1 MVNERLL
8 KKNILQLK
16 YLNEDHD
23 ECVEIF
29 NDAKREFDNI
39 VKKLHYDLNSYDE
52 VLDDSD
58 NVRKKRL
65 ASEEIEKEVLNNKAN
80 PDWAK
85 KLYRKIVV
93 ITHPDKL
100 PDGLNKAVKDS
111 LVNKYQCTINAM
123 YDSDFSEIILIAS
136 DLGIDLCNLDES
148 YIEVFNSKIKKMHE
162 SISKIKCSIYWVWKY
177 ASDEKK
183 DAIIQEFIKS
193 RGWTSS
199 EAMRKKSRSGSAQHP
214 GKSIAWAR
222 KLSIK
227 DKK

>member
-1 MVNERLL
+1 M
-8 KKNILQLK
+8 
-16 YLNEDHD
+16 
-23 ECVEIF
+23 C
-29 NDAKREFDNI
+29 
-39 VKKLHYDLNSYDE
+39 
-52 VLDDSD
+52 
-58 NVRKKRL
+58 
-65 ASEEIEKEVLNNKAN
+65 
-80 PDWAK
+80 
-85 KLYRKIVV
+85 
-93 ITHPDKL
+93 
-100 PDGLNKAVKDS
+100 
-111 LVNKYQCTINAM
+111 
-123 YDSDFSEIILIAS
+123 DSDFSEIILIAS
-136 DLGIDLCNLDES
+136 DLGIDLCSLDES